1 MKFQHILWL
10 LITIAIVPV
19 GVNLILLCPTP
30 LSIPVLGQPVEWI
43 SFWGNYASNIVYIV
57 VTIYVLISTQKQTN
71 GYSDQIRSIANEVGE
86 FKKSVNWKL

>member
-30 LSIPVLGQPVEWI
+30 LSIPVLGQPVEWQYCLY
-43 SFWGNYASNIVYIV
+43 SSNYICLDKYSKTNKN
-57 VTIYVLISTQKQTN
+57 SN